1 MFLLRKKY
9 LCGRFMARL
18 RYILL
23 FVCALFALSLSTGE
37 EVKNESVVSTVYDM
51 VASFEVSDDSE
62 ELDIVHRA
70 NSLFRTPQSLQSVE
84 SCRTIV
90 SRGGDSMVQ
99 DARHTLSIPS
109 SRVYAY
115 GGVVASALM
124 HIPCH
129 ILHQN
134 FRL

>member
-1 MFLLRKKY
+1 VFLLRKKY

-23 FVCALFALSLSTGE
+23 FVCALFALSFSTGE

-90 SRGGDSMVQ
+90 SRGGDSMAQ

-109 SRVYAY
+109 SKVYAY

-129 ILHQN
+129 ILHQK

>member
-1 MFLLRKKY
+1 
-9 LCGRFMARL
+9 MARL